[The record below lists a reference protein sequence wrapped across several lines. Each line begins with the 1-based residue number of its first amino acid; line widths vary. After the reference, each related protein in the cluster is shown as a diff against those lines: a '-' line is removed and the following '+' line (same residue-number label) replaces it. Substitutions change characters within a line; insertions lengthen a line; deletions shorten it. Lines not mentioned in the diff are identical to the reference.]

1 MLEAGVPIVRA
12 LDISAKAAG
21 GDFRRAWRDVSQ
33 AVQQGEG
40 LAQAMRKHPKVFAQL
55 DVAIVEAGEVSGDLP
70 ASLRRLAQWYS
81 FFGQMKRKVTAGM
94 ALPVIVLTA
103 AALVA
108 PFPSYVLKNISGS
121 GYWCRVL
128 IPLAVLFVPVTA
140 VWCIMRGTNRG
151 GPLRIALDWMAL
163 KIPVLGRAV
172 KQLALS
178 RYLRAFHTLFKAGV
192 PVIRCAEMSAEL
204 TGNAIV
210 ARWVI
215 DAARTAQEGYP
226 LSEGFTRQFP
236 RQYLEAWQV
245 GEETGKLAQVTERLA
260 SQAEDRSLWMIEQ
273 IGKWLP
279 IIIYTIVAIWIIK
292 MILTIWGSIYSGIL
306 PR

>member
-1 MLEAGVPIVRA
+1 MPILRSLEMSG
-12 LDISAKAAG
+12 KATRG
-21 GDFRRAWRDVSQ
+21 RFRRAWQDLRGSVE
-33 AVQQGEG
+33 QGEG
-40 LAQAMRKHPKVFAQL
+40 LAEAMRKHPKEFAQL
-55 DVAIVEAGEVSGDLP
+55 DVAIVEAGGISGDLP
-70 ASLRRLAQWYS
+70 GSLRRLGRWYS
-81 FFGQMKRKVTAGM
+81 FFKDMKKKVTAGM

-108 PFPSYVLKNISGS
+108 PFPSYVLKHISGL

-172 KQLALS
+172 KQLAIS

-192 PVIRCAEMSAEL
+192 PVIRCAKMSAEL
-204 TGNAIV
+204 TGNAVV

-215 DAARTAQEGYP
+215 DAARTAEEGYP
-226 LSEGFTRQFP
+226 LSEGFTREFP
-236 RQYLEAWQV
+236 RQYLEAWQI
-245 GEETGKLAQVTERLA
+245 GEESGKLAQVAERLA
-260 SQAEDRSLWMIEQ
+260 SQAEEKSLWMIEQ

-279 IIIYTIVAIWIIK
+279 IIIYVIIAIWIVK
-292 MILTIWGSIYSGIL
+292 MIFTIWGSVYSTIL
-306 PR
+306 PP